1 MKKRVCILLAVV
13 ILMTVSLPFVTL
25 GRMTF
30 IRDLEFRGGFC
41 TTNTVK
47 K

>member
-25 GRMTF
+25 GADD
-30 IRDLEFRGGFC
+30 IYPDLEFRGGFC